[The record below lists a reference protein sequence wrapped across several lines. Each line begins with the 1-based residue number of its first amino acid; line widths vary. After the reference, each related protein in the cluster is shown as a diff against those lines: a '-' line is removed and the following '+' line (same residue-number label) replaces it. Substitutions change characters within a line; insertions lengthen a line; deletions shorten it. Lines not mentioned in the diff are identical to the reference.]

1 MCSFGQIFSSLHLI
15 FFSLELKIIGVSSKL
30 SAPEVEN
37 HLEQGKKLLA
47 TGQLSDALGHYH
59 AAVEG
64 DPDNFLTYFKRATV
78 FLAMGRSRSAL
89 PDLDRV
95 LELRPDFFQFWPVF
109 VLTGA
114 VTTRECLLKQ
124 GRLDEA
130 HIDYEAVLRKS
141 PDNPEALQQLSI
153 IDPIKRDVLE
163 ARNAIDMGDYQ
174 SAIELL
180 GRAIEIAPWDTEL
193 RIMRADCHE
202 NMGDYI
208 SAISDIKPTTKLIPD
223 NTAAY
228 LRLSELHYEMGELE
242 DALREI
248 RECLKLDPDHKE
260 CFPFYKKL
268 KKLNK
273 QMQAAQ
279 DLINKGEYEEAL
291 SKLKQALKTE
301 SKIPTLVG
309 KARRQLC
316 HCHLKLQNP
325 SDAIQECNEA
335 LKLDE
340 NDVDAL
346 CDRAEAHI
354 LDEMYDDAV
363 NDYQKAKSINE
374 HLHKVQEGLER
385 ALKLQK
391 QSKKRDYYKILGL
404 KRSATKKEI
413 LKSYRKLAVQW
424 HPDQYKGG
432 DKKKAEKMFIDV
444 AAAKEVLS
452 DSEKRAKY
460 DSGEDP
466 LDPEAQQGGG
476 HWGHQGGFPFGEG
489 FQFKFHFN

>member
-1 MCSFGQIFSSLHLI
+1 MCTLSQLFSSLHLI

-30 SAPEVEN
+30 SASEIEN
-37 HLEQGKKLLA
+37 HLEQGKRLLSS
-47 TGQLSDALGHYH
+47 GQLSDALVHYH

-78 FLAMGRSRSAL
+78 FLAMGRSKAAL

-95 LELRPDFFQFWPVF
+95 LELKPDFFQARLQRGNV
-109 VLTGA
+109 
-114 VTTRECLLKQ
+114 LLKQ
-124 GRLDEA
+124 GKLDEA

-153 IDPIKRDVLE
+153 IEPIKRDVIE
-163 ARNAIDMGDYQ
+163 ARDAMNMGDYPR
-174 SAIELL
+174 AIESL
-180 GRAIEIAPWDTEL
+180 GKAIEIAPWDPDL
-193 RIMRADCHE
+193 RMMRADCHKQ
-202 NMGDYI
+202 MGDYI
-208 SAISDIKPTTKLIPD
+208 SAISDIKPTTKLISD
-223 NTAAY
+223 NTGAY
-228 LRLSELHYEMGELE
+228 LQLSELHYDMGELE

-260 CFPFYKKL
+260 CFPFYKKM

-273 QMQAAQ
+273 QMTTAQ
-279 DLINKGEYEEAL
+279 DLINRGEYEEAL

-301 SKIPTLVG
+301 SRIPSLVG
-309 KARRQLC
+309 ALRRQMC

-325 SDAIQECNEA
+325 NDAIRQCNEA

-346 CDRAEAHI
+346 CDRAEANI
-354 LDEMYDDAV
+354 LNEQYDEAV
-363 NDYQKAKSINE
+363 NDYQKAKNINE
-374 HLHKVQEGLER
+374 NLHKVQEGLER
-385 ALKLQK
+385 ALRLQK

-404 KRSATKKEI
+404 KRTATKREI
-413 LKSYRKLAVQW
+413 MKSYRKLAVQW
-424 HPDQYKGG
+424 HPDHYEGD
-432 DKKKAEKMFIDV
+432 DKKKAEKMFIDI

-452 DSEKRAKY
+452 DPEKRAKY

-476 HWGHQGGFPFGEG
+476 GPWQQGGFPFGEG

>member
-1 MCSFGQIFSSLHLI
+1 MRTFNQFFSPLHLI
-15 FFSLELKIIGVSSKL
+15 FFGLELRIVVVSSKL
-30 SAPEVEN
+30 SSVEIEN
-37 HLEQGKKLLA
+37 HLEQGRKLLSS
-47 TGQLSDALGHYH
+47 GQLSDALTHYH

-78 FLAMGRSRSAL
+78 LLAMGRSKSAL

-95 LELRPDFFQFWPVF
+95 LELKPDFFQAR
-109 VLTGA
+109 LQRGNL
-114 VTTRECLLKQ
+114 LLKQ

-141 PDNPEALQQLSI
+141 PDNPEALQQLSVI
-153 IDPIKRDVLE
+153 EPIRRDILD
-163 ARNAIDMGDYQ
+163 AKNYMDMGDYPA
-174 SAIELL
+174 AIELL
-180 GRAIEIAPWDTEL
+180 GKAIELAPWDSEL
-193 RIMRADCHE
+193 RMMRADCHKQ
-202 NMGDYI
+202 MGDYI
-208 SAISDIKPTTKLIPD
+208 AAISDIKPTTKLVSD
-223 NTAAY
+223 NTGAY
-228 LRLSELHYEMGELE
+228 LQLSELHYDMGELE

-248 RECLKLDPDHKE
+248 RECLKLDPDHKD
-260 CFPFYKKL
+260 CFPFYKKM

-273 QMQAAQ
+273 QMTSAQ
-279 DLINKGEYEEAL
+279 DLVNNGDYDEAL

-301 SKIPTLVG
+301 SQVTSLLN
-309 KARRQLC
+309 KAKRQMC
-316 HCHLKLQNP
+316 HCHLKLQDPNE
-325 SDAIQECNEA
+325 AIKLCNEA

-354 LDEMYDDAV
+354 LNEMYDEAV
-363 NDYQKAKSINE
+363 NDYQQAKNINE
-374 HLHKVQEGLER
+374 HLNKVQEGLER
-385 ALKLQK
+385 AQKLQK

-424 HPDQYKGG
+424 HPDQYKGE

-444 AAAKEVLS
+444 AAAKEVLT
-452 DSEKRAKY
+452 DPEKRAKY
-460 DSGEDP
+460 DNGEDP

-476 HWGHQGGFPFGEG
+476 NPWQHGGFPFGEG

>member
-1 MCSFGQIFSSLHLI
+1 MCSFGQLFSSLNIILI
-15 FFSLELKIIGVSSKL
+15 SLELKIIGVSSKL
-30 SAPEVEN
+30 SAAEVEQ
-37 HLEQGKKLLA
+37 HLEQGKRLLA
-47 TGQLSDALGHYH
+47 SGQLSDALSHYH

-78 FLAMGRSRSAL
+78 FLAMGRSKAAL

-95 LELRPDFFQFWPVF
+95 LELRPDFFQARLQRGNV
-109 VLTGA
+109 
-114 VTTRECLLKQ
+114 LLKQ

-130 HIDYEAVLRKS
+130 HIDYEAVLHKN
-141 PDNPEALQQLSI
+141 PDNAEALQQLNVI
-153 IDPIKRDVLE
+153 EPIRKDVSE
-163 ARNAIDMGDYQ
+163 ARNAINMGDY
-174 SAIELL
+174 SLAIEFL
-180 GRAIEIAPWDTEL
+180 GRAIEVAPWDTEL

-208 SAISDIKPTTKLIPD
+208 NAISDIKPTTKLIPD

-228 LRLSELHYEMGELE
+228 LRLSELHYGMGELE
-242 DALREI
+242 DALREV
-248 RECLKLDPDHKE
+248 RECLKLDQDHKD

-279 DLINKGEYEEAL
+279 DLINKGEYEEAI

-301 SKIPTLVG
+301 SKIPSLAA

-316 HCHLKLQNP
+316 HCHLKLHNP
-325 SDAIQECNEA
+325 TDAITECNEA
-335 LKLDE
+335 LKIDE

-354 LDEMYDDAV
+354 LNEMYDDAV

-374 HLHKVQEGLER
+374 HLHKVQEGLDR
-385 ALKLQK
+385 AQKLLK

-404 KRSATKKEI
+404 KRTASKKEI
-413 LKSYRKLAVQW
+413 LKSYRKLAVKW
-424 HPDQYKGG
+424 HPDQYKGD

-444 AAAKEVLS
+444 AAAKEVLT
-452 DSEKRAKY
+452 DPEKRAKY
-460 DSGEDP
+460 DNGEDP
-466 LDPEAQQGGG
+466 LDPEQQGGG
-476 HWGHQGGFPFGEG
+476 HHHWQQGGFPFGGGFGEG

>member
-1 MCSFGQIFSSLHLI
+1 MCSFGQLFSSLHLI
-15 FFSLELKIIGVSSKL
+15 FFSLELKILGVSSKL
-30 SAPEVEN
+30 SASEIET

-47 TGQLSDALGHYH
+47 SGQLSDALVHYH
-59 AAVEG
+59 AAVDG

-78 FLAMGRSRSAL
+78 LLAMGRSKSAL

-95 LELRPDFFQFWPVF
+95 LELRPDFFQARLQRGNV
-109 VLTGA
+109 
-114 VTTRECLLKQ
+114 LLKQ

-130 HIDYEAVLRKS
+130 HIDYEAVLRKN
-141 PDNPEALQQLSI
+141 PDNPEALQQLSV
-153 IDPIKRDVLE
+153 IDPIRKEITE
-163 ARNAIDMGDYQ
+163 ARNAINMGDYPR
-174 SAIELL
+174 AIELL
-180 GRAIEIAPWDTEL
+180 GKAIEVAPWDTEL

-202 NMGDYI
+202 NMGDFI

-248 RECLKLDPDHKE
+248 RECLKLDPDHKD

-279 DLINKGEYEEAL
+279 DLINHGEYEEAE

-301 SKIPTLVG
+301 SKIPSLVG

-316 HCHLKLQNP
+316 HCYLKLDNP
-325 SDAIQECNEA
+325 TDAIKQCNEA
-335 LKLDE
+335 LKIDE

-354 LDEMYDDAV
+354 LNEMYDEAV
-363 NDYQKAKSINE
+363 ADYQKAKNINE
-374 HLHKVQEGLER
+374 HLHKVQEGFER
-385 ALKLQK
+385 AQKLQK

-413 LKSYRKLAVQW
+413 MKSYRKLAVQW
-424 HPDQYKGG
+424 HPDHYEGD
-432 DKKKAEKMFIDV
+432 DKKKAEKMFIDI

-452 DSEKRAKY
+452 DPEKRAKY

-466 LDPEAQQGGG
+466 LDPEAQSGGG
-476 HWGHQGGFPFGEG
+476 HQWHQGGFPFGEG